1 MLKYR
6 RVVRERVAFRAE
18 MVDKEMMELLDHA
31 SVIHLGGFTTVIDQ
45 FELVFG
51 LLSSH
56 VITRE
61 I

>member
-1 MLKYR
+1 
-6 RVVRERVAFRAE
+6 